1 MNNRF
6 PNRRWCIINSGDA
19 TNVNY
24 NQVLQSSAATLR
36 YSIDDGSKTFVK
48 YNVTEYPVIQGYD
61 QSGNVQYSDNV
72 DSAGNTYNMYYEQE
86 KSYYPLYSPEGDG
99 STVTGS
105 GFHWTDVQPL
115 NLTGSGIAYTSGVT
129 VGRPDIFSSALTVSG
144 KTEFNHPEILGILGT
159 EDWTQTGLI

>member
-19 TNVNY
+19 TSVNY
-24 NQVLQSSAATLR
+24 NQVLESAAATLR
-36 YSIDDGSKTFVK
+36 YSIDGSKTFVK
-48 YNVTEYPVIQGYD
+48 YNVTEYPVIQGYG
-61 QSGNVQYSDNV
+61 QSGNVQYGDNV

-86 KSYYPLYSPEGDG
+86 KTYYPLYSPEGDR

-115 NLTGSGIAYTSGVT
+115 AAPKSTLLKVPWFPFPPISLQAFAAALDPSTNGV
-129 VGRPDIFSSALTVSG
+129 A
-144 KTEFNHPEILGILGT
+144 
-159 EDWTQTGLI
+159 